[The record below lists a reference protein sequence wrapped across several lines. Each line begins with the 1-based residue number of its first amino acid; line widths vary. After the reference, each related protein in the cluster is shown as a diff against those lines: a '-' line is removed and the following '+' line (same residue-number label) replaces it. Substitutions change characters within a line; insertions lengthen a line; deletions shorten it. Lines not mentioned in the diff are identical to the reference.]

1 MLDSANTVILESDVC
16 KAFESLSKSC
26 RRSST
31 PEYDDDEP
39 TISTNQINVLTSL
52 LIKMRT
58 TLLPSLRR
66 CMADLVLV
74 FLDASHFPKDPQTN
88 LRVTLEITS
97 QLADILEQI
106 RTAVRAVTLAG
117 LEGFEY
123 QDHFHGIAKR
133 HRTDPVLERVDDI
146 RYSLSVVFERHAESI
161 QGWKSRWEEKE
172 AKKLDER
179 SVAEETTITFE
190 LIDEVI
196 QLLTKSDF
204 GNMQDN
210 WQLTVTR
217 QYDKCLADLI
227 EHTILQSDQAR
238 NPATT
243 DLSVIHA
250 PTIELE
256 PARSYCDLSLLR
268 SALPFVKLGRL
279 FFNELL
285 VTPISRPPFTIKDII
300 SSVELDHL
308 KNKTYLFSCHMV
320 LFTERLVGL
329 SDSNRFLNDLSSLK
343 NDFEDTLKFFNG
355 SIELL
360 NCHLVPLSTD
370 KLALPRSTTIFNHH
384 SSLLID
390 QFHLAAQNFSI
401 TLEKFRNE

>member
-1 MLDSANTVILESDVC
+1 MLDSENTQILESDVC
-16 KAFESLSKSC
+16 KAFQSLSKSC

-31 PEYDDDEP
+31 PEYDDVKP
-39 TISTNQINVLTSL
+39 TISTDQINVLASL

-58 TLLPSLRR
+58 ALLPSLRQR
-66 CMADLVLV
+66 MADLLV

-88 LRVTLEITS
+88 LRAALEITS

-106 RTAVRAVTLAG
+106 RTAVRAVTLAR
-117 LEGFEY
+117 LEAFEF

-133 HRTDPVLERVDDI
+133 HTTEPFLEKVDDI
-146 RYSLSVVFERHAESI
+146 RYSLSVVYERHAESI
-161 QGWKSRWEEKE
+161 QGWKCPLEEKG
-172 AKKLDER
+172 ANKFDER
-179 SVAEETTITFE
+179 SVSEETTITFE

-210 WQLTVTR
+210 WQLTVTC

-227 EHTILQSDQAR
+227 KHTIIQSDQAR

-243 DLSVIHA
+243 DLSDIHA
-250 PTIELE
+250 PTIKLE

-279 FFNELL
+279 FFNKLL

-329 SDSNRFLNDLSSLK
+329 SDSNRSHNDLSSLK

-370 KLALPRSTTIFNHH
+370 KLALPRSTTIFNYH

-390 QFHLAAQNFSI
+390 QFRLAAQNFSI
-401 TLEKFRNE
+401 TLDSFRNE